1 MLQDLKWGFGGGLG
15 MTLVACLAAA
25 SGLISSVRAMPLIAG
40 GALLMLLTLIVILSR
55 SGKDTLIAAEW
66 IPEGPQAPKAESNGQ
81 NPVLALQQPPLQPAG
96 FGEAALDGSSS
107 VSIDLAQA
115 LPSYQEEAENGA
127 KRDARQAQ
135 FRFSVGS
142 CFAEFLLRIPPNASS
157 GEIAQKAVEVA
168 EAMMRQQG
176 VSTNGWGRL
185 EVVDGRWVPTD
196 S

>member
-55 SGKDTLIAAEW
+55 SGKDTPIAAEC
-66 IPEGPQAPKAESNGQ
+66 IPEGPQAAKALPIDEAPFS
-81 NPVLALQQPPLQPAG
+81 ALQQLLPQSPG
-96 FGEAALDGSSS
+96 FEEKALDGSSS
-107 VSIDLAQA
+107 ASTDLFRT
-115 LPSYQEEAENGA
+115 LPSEQEALNGA
-127 KRDARQAQ
+127 RRDARQAH

-157 GEIAQKAVEVA
+157 SEIAQKAVEVA
-168 EAMMRQQG
+168 EAMMRQHG
-176 VSTNGWGRL
+176 VSTNDWGRL
-185 EVVDGRWVPTD
+185 EVVDGRWLPTD